1 MLIMSRTFDVS
12 NQEKPDMVLK
22 LNDEQFKELY
32 RMLKDFNDRYTLND
46 EHSIRSYRLFEDFD
60 NIWYHDFE
68 LDEEKVKAFYNENN
82 VVSTQDQK

>member
-12 NQEKPDMVLK
+12 NQEKPDIVLK
-22 LNDEQFKELY
+22 LNNEQFKELY